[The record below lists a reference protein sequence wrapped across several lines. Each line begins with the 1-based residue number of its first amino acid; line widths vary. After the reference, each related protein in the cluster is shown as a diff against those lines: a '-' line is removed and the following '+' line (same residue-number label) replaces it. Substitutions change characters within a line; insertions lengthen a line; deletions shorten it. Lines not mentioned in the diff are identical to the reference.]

1 MFSEGQSVSFFFLKE
16 SSGCV
21 LIPVDFLLVLAS
33 VQQVE

>member
-1 MFSEGQSVSFFFLKE
+1 MFSEGQSVSFIKE

-33 VQQVE
+33 AQQVE